1 MVGLITN
8 LFIAYGLVPGPVFKA
23 YMTNHQDAYM
33 DSKADYTDEK
43 LMEIAINKH
52 KMLMESETWNA
63 PTAHDSQIIALT
75 AEIDALKKK
84 ESKPTQYNNK
94 KSTNSCRNK
103 VDIAWKKVPPDNQDQ
118 DQKTAGNTTYN
129 WCIHHKYW
137 TVHSSADCQGIK
149 GATEPSKSKKEKNQA
164 TNVFKQPVPL
174 SHLQATMRAGNRKEA
189 GKWQATSFP
198 SSTGQQ
204 NLHGCTLQV
213 CFIISLLTTTS
224 A

>member
-1 MVGLITN
+1 MRKVEYNIDTFNQNVKGQRDALTSRGELLAGLITN
-8 LFIAYGLVPGPVFKA
+8 LFIAYDSVPDPVFNA
-23 YMTNHQDAYM
+23 YMTNLQDAYM
-33 DSKADYTDEK
+33 DSKADDTDEK
-43 LMEIAINKH
+43 LMEIAINKY
-52 KMLMESETWNA
+52 KILMELETWNA

-103 VDIAWKKVPPDNQDQ
+103 VDIAWKKVPPDKQDQ

-137 TVHSSADCQGIK
+137 MVHSSADCEGIK

-174 SHLQATMRAGNRKEA
+174 SHLQATTRAGNRKEA
-189 GKWQATSFP
+189 GK
-198 SSTGQQ
+198 
-204 NLHGCTLQV
+204 
-213 CFIISLLTTTS
+213 
-224 A
+224 